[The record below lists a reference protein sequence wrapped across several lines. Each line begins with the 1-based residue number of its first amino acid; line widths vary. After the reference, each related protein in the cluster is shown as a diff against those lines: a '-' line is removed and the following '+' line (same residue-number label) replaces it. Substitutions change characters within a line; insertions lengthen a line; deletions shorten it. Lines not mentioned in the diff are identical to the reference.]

1 MIEEK
6 LGILNIPRVL
16 TFGDLTLEQI
26 GVIVVVYSLQQSN
39 KEELAEWL
47 DNDQFQNIFSDL
59 VDLEILSFEK
69 RETEDG
75 FDVIINIPNDD

>member
-6 LGILNIPRVL
+6 IGILNIPRVL

-75 FDVIINIPNDD
+75 FDVIINIPNED

>member
-1 MIEEK
+1 MSEEQ

-39 KEELAEWL
+39 KEELVEWL

>member
-39 KEELAEWL
+39 KEELVEWL

>member
-6 LGILNIPRVL
+6 IGILNIPRVL

>member
-1 MIEEK
+1 MNTEP

-39 KEELAEWL
+39 KEELVEWL

-75 FDVIINIPNDD
+75 FDVIINIPNED